1 MPATEPEIESEGP
14 VMDLHLMQLVK
25 RLFAWAD
32 ANDDTRNMELHMQVA
47 FGLLAEQGAATKP

>member
-1 MPATEPEIESEGP
+1 
-14 VMDLHLMQLVK
+14 MDLHLMQQVK

-47 FGLLAEQGAATKP
+47 FGLLAEQVRRPRLSMR